1 MTPDPAI
8 LTLTGNLLWER
19 TLDFPDWAPGRTQRA
34 TGDSFQ
40 VGGKGINV
48 SKMLRRLGVP
58 SRALCFTGGATGD
71 DCAAW
76 LRAQGFDFHGFAS
89 DRPTRLGLVV
99 RGGAH
104 PETTFFSPDAPPSA
118 DALRACADY
127 LDAQPAGRILAVC
140 GSLPGWSEPR
150 FDPLR
155 AALERWMARGAL
167 AVDTYGPPL
176 AWFIARPVALLKIN
190 ATELRSLLPAASTSA
205 PLSPPALIGTLAAE
219 PAHWAARAWIVT
231 DGPQAVWYRDGA
243 NPSRSI
249 QPPAVREVS
258 PTGSGDVLFAC
269 LLHAHFVEG
278 RSLGDALAYA
288 LPFAAANAAH
298 PGVADFPLP

>member
-1 MTPDPAI
+1 MNPDPAI

-48 SKMLRRLGVP
+48 VKMLRRLGTP

-71 DCAAW
+71 DCSAW
-76 LRAQGFDFHGFAS
+76 LRAQGFDFHAFAS

-99 RGGAH
+99 RGGKQ

-127 LDAQPAGRILAVC
+127 LDAQPAGRILAIC
-140 GSLPGWSEPR
+140 GSIPGWAEPR

-155 AALERWMARGAL
+155 AALERWMARGSL

-176 AWFIARPVALLKIN
+176 AWFVARPVALLKIN
-190 ATELRSLLPAASTSA
+190 TTELRSLSPSA
-205 PLSPPALIGTLAAE
+205 PAGLSAPALIDLLAAE
-219 PAHWAARAWIVT
+219 PGRWAARAWIVT
-231 DGPQAVWYRDGA
+231 DGPQPVWFRDGVNA
-243 NPSRSI
+243 PRTV
-249 QPPAVREVS
+249 QPPTVREVS
-258 PTGSGDVLFAC
+258 PTGSGDVLLAG
-269 LLHAHFVEG
+269 LLHAHFVQG
-278 RSLGDALAYA
+278 RSLAEALAYA
-288 LPFAAANAAH
+288 MPLAAANAAH